1 MFILEI
7 IIGLWRYLMNKIRT
21 NVSKIY
27 TYIHTYIHAYIHTCT
42 HRPTYTD
49 EMGRY
54 VVGEILILPHNQGYV
69 DPQYSHLQTATST
82 MTY

>member
-27 TYIHTYIHAYIHTCT
+27 TYIHTYMHIYIHAHIDLHTQMKWG
-42 HRPTYTD
+42 D
-49 EMGRY
+49 M
-54 VVGEILILPHNQGYV
+54 L
-69 DPQYSHLQTATST
+69 
-82 MTY
+82 